1 MMLTRASD
9 YAVRVMVHLAGLP
22 AGSRTTR
29 DELAMQGEV
38 PEHFLSKILQSLAR
52 SGLITAHRGM
62 MGGYELARPAESIT
76 LLDVVEAMEG
86 PLVLNV
92 CLAEGPSCQRKGWCS
107 VHRVW
112 AEAQDAL
119 TAVLRAATMRQLA
132 DEAAGNPTVC
142 GGAAWS

>member
-1 MMLTRASD
+1 MQLTRAAD

-22 AGSRTTR
+22 VGTRTTR
-29 DELAMQGEV
+29 DELAAHGDV

-52 SGLITAHRGM
+52 SGLIAAHRGM
-62 MGGYELARPAESIT
+62 MGGYELARPAESVT

-92 CLAEGPSCQRKGWCS
+92 CVAEGPTCQRKGWCS

-112 AEAQDAL
+112 ADAQNAL
-119 TAVLRAATMRQLA
+119 TAVLRAATLKQLA
-132 DEAAGNPTVC
+132 EEAANNRTMC
-142 GGAAWS
+142 GGASWS

>member
-1 MMLTRASD
+1 MQLTRAAD

-22 AGSRTTR
+22 VGTRTTR
-29 DELAMQGEV
+29 DELAAHGDV

-52 SGLITAHRGM
+52 SGLIAAHRGM
-62 MGGYELARPAESIT
+62 MGGYELARPAESVT

-92 CLAEGPSCQRKGWCS
+92 CVAEGPTCQRKGWCS

-112 AEAQDAL
+112 EEAQNAL
-119 TAVLRAATMRQLA
+119 TAVLRAATLKQLA
-132 DEAAGNPTVC
+132 EEAANNRTMC
-142 GGAAWS
+142 GGVSWS

>member
-1 MMLTRASD
+1 
-9 YAVRVMVHLAGLP
+9 MVHLAGLP

-29 DELAMQGEV
+29 DELATHGDV

-52 SGLITAHRGM
+52 SGLIAAHRGM
-62 MGGYELARPAESIT
+62 TGGYELARPAESVT

-92 CLAEGPSCQRKGWCS
+92 CVAERPSCHRKNWCS

-112 AEAQDAL
+112 AEAQQAL
-119 TAVLRAATMRQLA
+119 ASVLRAATIRQLA
-132 DEAAGNPTVC
+132 EEAANNRTLC
-142 GGAAWS
+142 GGASWS